1 MRLIASLL
9 AAGLTTLVT
18 VEGQTTV
25 VVRGPVSVKMGS
37 PTDERGRQP
46 RLARVLTMAATVLG
60 SPLPAQSPAT
70 FDVVSIKPNK
80 SGAPASETDTSPG
93 RVSVI
98 NATPLSLLLRA
109 FGVSAFQIVGAPD
122 WVARERYDV
131 VATVAEGRVLNDQ
144 DRQSLFEKMLA
155 ERWQLRYHRETRNL
169 RVYSLVND
177 GSKLVQHSGPGE
189 YGMKVERAG
198 PRVILRSTRGNMGR
212 MVEIL
217 GGFAGSVVSNDT
229 GLGGEYDFTLE
240 WVQDAAA
247 NDSGPTLFTA
257 LREQLGLRLVSA
269 EKPAPVIVI
278 DQIERPSEN

>member
-1 MRLIASLL
+1 MRFPIVL
-9 AAGLTTLVT
+9 AV
-18 VEGQTTV
+18 
-25 VVRGPVSVKMGS
+25 
-37 PTDERGRQP
+37 
-46 RLARVLTMAATVLG
+46 AATVLMG
-60 SPLPAQSPAT
+60 PLRAQSPTT
-70 FDVVSIKPNK
+70 FEVVSIKPNK
-80 SGAPASETDTSPG
+80 SGAPGSETDTTPG

-109 FGVSAFQIVGAPD
+109 FGMSGFQIVGAPD
-122 WVARERYDV
+122 WVLTERYDV
-131 VATVAEGRVLNDQ
+131 VATVPEGRVLNDQ
-144 DRQSLFEKMLA
+144 DRQPVFEKMLA

-177 GSKLVQHSGPGE
+177 GSKLVQHTGPGE
-189 YGMKVERAG
+189 YAMKVERAG

-212 MVEIL
+212 MAEIL
-217 GGFAGSVVSNDT
+217 GGFAGNVVRNDT

-247 NDSGPTLFTA
+247 NDFGPTLFTA

-278 DQIERPSEN
+278 DHIERPSEN